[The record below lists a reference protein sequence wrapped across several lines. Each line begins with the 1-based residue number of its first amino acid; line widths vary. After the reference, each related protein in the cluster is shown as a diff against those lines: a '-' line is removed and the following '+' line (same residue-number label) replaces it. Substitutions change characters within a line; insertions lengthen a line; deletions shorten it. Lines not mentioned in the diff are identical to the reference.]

1 VSRADRNIA
10 AGLFVLAAVTFGWFY
25 GGAGWNQDAHFDL
38 TRALVERQTL
48 SIDGYES
55 NTGDVSHGVN
65 GHTFINKA
73 PGVSFLAAAPY
84 AAVFAAKKALGAP
97 IEPMTRTD
105 CWIVSWLTCGLC
117 GAFIGPLLYV
127 HGRRRMAAT
136 PLAAL
141 CVSLCIVFGTIVFPY
156 STMLFAHVP
165 AALFLLL
172 AVTLLDDHPA
182 AAGVAA
188 GIAACCFYVCAAAA
202 IILAVMAMIHSRR
215 SVLRFVIGGL
225 PFAILLGIY
234 QWLCFGSPFR
244 TAVEASTSF
253 TENGLLFGVLRIPRL
268 DALYGLSFSPYRGLF
283 FTAPVLL
290 FSFIG
295 LIMMRRRRERYAVV
309 LIAATFFIVLAAFNG
324 WNGGC
329 AFGPRY
335 LLPIV
340 PLLGIPMFAAAALP
354 SQIFRVTWIA
364 AAITSVFFSFVA
376 TATDPMPCP
385 DVPHPISRY
394 LMPAFFTGRIPENTR
409 RAFPWYTTV
418 RVDKIELPRDSG
430 NLGELLFGRRKR
442 ASLMPIALWLA
453 AGTAL
458 LLRAA
463 RKQPA
468 RFDSPPG

>member
-1 VSRADRNIA
+1 MSRDRKIA

-48 SIDGYES
+48 YIDGYES

-73 PGVSFLAAAPY
+73 PGASFLAAIPY
-84 AAVFAAKKALGAP
+84 AIVFAAKKALGVPVDA
-97 IEPMTRTD
+97 MTRTD
-105 CWIVSWLTCGLC
+105 CWIVSWLTCGVC
-117 GAFIGPLLYV
+117 GALIGPALFLY
-127 HGRRRMAAT
+127 GRRRMAAT

-141 CVSLCIVFGTIVFPY
+141 CVSLCVVFGTIVFPY

-165 AALFLLL
+165 AAIFLLL
-172 AVTLLDDHPA
+172 AVTLLDEHPL

-188 GIAACCFYVCAAAA
+188 GIAACCFYVCGPAA
-202 IILAVMAMIHSRR
+202 IILAVIALIHSRR
-215 SVLRFVIGGL
+215 SAVRFVIGGL

-290 FSFIG
+290 FALIG
-295 LIMMRRRRERYAVV
+295 MMVMMRRHERYAIT
-309 LIAATFFIVLAAFNG
+309 LIASTFFLVIAAFNG

-340 PLLGIPMFAAAALP
+340 PLLGIPMFAAAAIP
-354 SQIFRVTWIA
+354 SRILRSTWIA
-364 AAITSVFFSFVA
+364 AAMISLFFSFVA

-394 LMPAFFTGRIPENTR
+394 LMPAFFTGRIPEKTR
-409 RAFPWYTTV
+409 LAFPWYTTV
-418 RVDKIELPRDSG
+418 HVDKIELPRDSG

-442 ASLMPIALWLA
+442 ASLLPIVLWLA
-453 AGTAL
+453 GGSAL
-458 LLRAA
+458 LLRVA
-463 RKQPA
+463 RKQPQ
-468 RFDSPPG
+468 RLLVE